1 MPVGTGCTD
10 FNISPD
16 GNRLAYTCPNG
27 NYDEDFSIADMDPE
41 NYYNNDGVWFFG
53 TSPVSAT
60 FSADGTLLIGTDNQR
75 L

>member
-1 MPVGTGCTD
+1 
-10 FNISPD
+10 
-16 GNRLAYTCPNG
+16 
-27 NYDEDFSIADMDPE
+27 MDPE
-41 NYYNNDGVWFFG
+41 NNYNNDGVWFFG